1 MWLRELVSLFALPFA
16 RFAIP
21 SSIPSAS
28 VDLLSLLFS
37 FSLAILSRVLLC
49 KLLSDRD
56 NQINRPKRSSDKVN
70 RIVRTTDLV
79 RSISLSFSLSTF
91 TSSGKKNKSAWQHA
105 SAWFRLVLDHFLSSA
120 GVIRVLFR
128 VWAALRSGFSN
139 GRISHH
145 YVNYCV
151 ICTRRHSYAVIAI
164 IKLIALNICRKPSS
178 VPRRIERGRKRAEP
192 DRLRFGRLYFSLFF
206 LIGLARSRRNRQKR
220 G

>member
-28 VDLLSLLFS
+28 VDLLPLLLP

-56 NQINRPKRSSDKVN
+56 NQINRLKRSSDKVN
-70 RIVRTTDLV
+70 RTTDLL

-105 SAWFRLVLDHFLSSA
+105 SARFRFVLDHFLSSA

-128 VWAALRSGFSN
+128 VCAALRSGFSN

-164 IKLIALNICRKPSS
+164 IKLIGLNICRKPSS

-206 LIGLARSRRNRQKR
+206 LIGLARSRRRNRQKR